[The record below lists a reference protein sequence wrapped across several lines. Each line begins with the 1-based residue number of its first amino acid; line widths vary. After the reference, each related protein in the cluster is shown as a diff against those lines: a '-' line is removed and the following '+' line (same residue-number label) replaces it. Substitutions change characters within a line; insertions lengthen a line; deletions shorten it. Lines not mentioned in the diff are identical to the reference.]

1 MEINVSVNSKDNS
14 DYRGSFVPI
23 LSIASIF
30 SEVPA
35 YDNGT
40 MSIGNCCI
48 SLLLLWSHHFIRSI
62 LRGKSLV
69 FNPVM
74 PVKFLHTTLIKKPLL
89 KRCSKDSPRVYLQH
103 TQLVTVGLPNAI
115 TLSSVGSL
123 FLKALHRKKYYL
135 NGIFLF
141 QVFFFEK
148 LICFFSLI
156 ISHIEPHVTLPEL
169 W

>member
-1 MEINVSVNSKDNS
+1 MSQLIAKITLTIEEV
-14 DYRGSFVPI
+14 
-23 LSIASIF
+23 LSPYLALHLFFQRFQHMIM
-30 SEVPA
+30 
-35 YDNGT
+35 GT
-40 MSIGNCCI
+40 VSIGNCCI

-89 KRCSKDSPRVYLQH
+89 KRCSKDSPWVYLQH

-123 FLKALHRKKYYL
+123 FLKALHRKKDYL